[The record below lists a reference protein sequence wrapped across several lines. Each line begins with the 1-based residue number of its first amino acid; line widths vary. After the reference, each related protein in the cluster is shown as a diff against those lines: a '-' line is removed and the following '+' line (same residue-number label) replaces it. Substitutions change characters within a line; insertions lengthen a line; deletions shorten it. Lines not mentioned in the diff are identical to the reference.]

1 MDDPTPT
8 WRLRVELTDRPGTLA
23 RLATSLAGKGCN
35 ILSLTVLPVPNGV
48 IDDLIVSTPH
58 ALLPAELVTLVRA
71 VGGRCA
77 GITKAHMTDL
87 TDAPT
92 AALRIAATLV
102 DHTAGYAE
110 SVRELLGADS
120 AEPAGTATS
129 AGPAGTAASAEPAG
143 TAASAGPAGT
153 AAAPTN
159 PPPNPRITVPTAHDA
174 DAWRSPIP
182 AGDYASTGRATPPV
196 ADGPDI
202 RQTAVRATD
211 RTPGRQATVQAAD
224 GTGLEMRR
232 GWAPFTEVEL
242 ARAAALADLVRASGT
257 PSIGATAVVT
267 DDGAGIV
274 LRESLP
280 SDTDGVAAMHD
291 RCSSATLVARYH
303 GGSRSMPRR
312 LLHRLLAPPR
322 GRTVVAVMGHQVVA
336 VGQLINTGD
345 PGVGE
350 LSLLVEDRWQGK
362 GIGAALLTHLVRTA
376 RGAGH
381 TTVFGWCDP
390 GEHRLPAAAERAG
403 YPVSTRFEENLLRVS
418 LDITPTHHAL
428 AHRDARLA
436 NR

>member
-1 MDDPTPT
+1 MDDPTST

-35 ILSLTVLPVPNGV
+35 ILALTVLPVPNGV
-48 IDDLIVSTPH
+48 IDDLIVSTPN

-92 AALRIAATLV
+92 AALRIAAKLV

-120 AEPAGTATS
+120 AEPAG
-129 AGPAGTAASAEPAG
+129 P
-143 TAASAGPAGT
+143 
-153 AAAPTN
+153 AAAPTDT
-159 PPPNPRITVPTAHDA
+159 PPARHITAGLAYDA

-182 AGDYASTGRATPPV
+182 AADCASTGQAAPPAADGHDTRQTTNPATNPAADRAT
-196 ADGPDI
+196 G
-202 RQTAVRATD
+202 
-211 RTPGRQATVQAAD
+211 RTPGRQATVHAAD

-242 ARAAALADLVRASGT
+242 ARSAALADLVRASGARG
-257 PSIGATAVVT
+257 IGATAVVT
-267 DDGAGIV
+267 DDGAGVV

-303 GGSRSMPRR
+303 GGSRGMPCR

-350 LSLLVEDRWQGK
+350 LSLLVEDDWQGK
-362 GIGAALLTHLVRTA
+362 GIGTALLTHLVRTA

-381 TTVFGWCDP
+381 TTVFGWCHP

-403 YPVSTRFEENLLRVS
+403 YPVSTRFEGNLLRVS
-418 LDITPTHHAL
+418 LDITPTHHVL
-428 AHRDARLA
+428 AHRDAPLA